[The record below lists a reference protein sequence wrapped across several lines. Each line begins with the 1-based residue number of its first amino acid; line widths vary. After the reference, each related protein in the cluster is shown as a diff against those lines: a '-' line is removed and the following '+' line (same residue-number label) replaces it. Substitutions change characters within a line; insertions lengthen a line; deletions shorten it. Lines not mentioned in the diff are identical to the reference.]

1 MISIAQHFRL
11 HRNVLFVI
19 GLWPYNQSKF
29 VKLQLILFLFVQTSF
44 IVFQLTSLITAEC
57 TIDLV
62 IKILSTIF
70 YFLFC
75 VTHYISFW
83 INAYTVFAVCCVFML
98 SLLPILPWIL
108 GTFLFANES
117 QPLYDI
123 QIVTEY
129 FVDKEKTFYLTL
141 LHTYASLYIGVTAM
155 VGGGM
160 MLIAYLIH
168 ICGLFSIASYRM
180 EQSLILN
187 INEKPNLR
195 NKKEIDKKIGHAV
208 DVHRTAIELSEFFI
222 SNFHGTFFCIIAMM
236 VLCLSLNL
244 YQISQ
249 SALHQ
254 NIDECLFHLIFAIDM
269 LIYSFIA
276 NYSGQEVIEHYND
289 IFSVAYSVQWYTA
302 PVRIQKLILFLL
314 ERSCKNYGVRVGGL
328 FITSLEGFATLFT
341 TSISYF
347 TVMYSTQ

>member
-83 INAYTVFAVCCVFML
+83 INAYTVRGFVERLQHICNKLKDKNEIAIMKRYGSIAENVTFFIMLFAVCCVFML

-289 IFSVAYSVQWYTA
+289 IFSVA
-302 PVRIQKLILFLL
+302 VR
-314 ERSCKNYGVRVGGL
+314 R
-328 FITSLEGFATLFT
+328 
-341 TSISYF
+341 
-347 TVMYSTQ
+347 